1 MASTTTRLPP
11 WLLLSKED
19 IVKSSEWKDLTSE
32 LFDAVQQQLTESHV
46 SYFSDLTDSEKIM
59 FLDRAAKLVRDGSSY
74 RNLTGK
80 VSRVLD
86 QNLNEEVTQKVVDPS
101 NKQTKTELLLQE
113 ASSASIQ
120 LLQRWPAL
128 RTKLFA
134 CLNRPLP
141 KDLRK
146 AIWKM
151 FLANPIVRQEY
162 LEKALRNKQETISA
176 HDTAI
181 SQKCHAFL
189 SLESASPRELVSHP
203 AVLAVMKSALSY
215 RHVVL
220 KHTSAMADTDYLL
233 VLPFLKALVADDG
246 DKPVDAEEIA
256 GFIEAYFTFMDRR
269 SPLMRDSRSKEFF
282 SAQKQ
287 YGNKM
292 TAALDA
298 KDKQLLSSLQ
308 RLLLPGFLSLDVV
321 CYIWDQYILSMKLP
335 SFDCIATFSTA
346 LLMLLRDQ
354 ILKCRNAKEVEEML
368 LAESKNLTIRD
379 FQTVI
384 DRHFMEDW
392 KRQITEEV
400 HGSELPLV
408 DPVATVGRS
417 AEPWSM
423 WFRAE
428 PPSRQRVE
436 DRRQTRE
443 EREEERRRKLAEQ
456 RREEARKRREE
467 EEQMRHREQEMRR
480 EFETEKKREK
490 GQLVALE
497 RELERERNERASV
510 EKEKDDEI
518 VRLQAELARL
528 GGTSAPS
535 PRGMS
540 SSAAPSVNTPHPS
553 EPSPEP
559 SRSSHQEAE
568 DLVRSL
574 IGGTLRSLD
583 LVAHGTEE
591 QRTNLDVVTREALDR
606 NSLQYREAERELFG
620 RELEAEE
627 WDRMKEEE
635 RSEKT
640 NELMKR
646 LKDKRKLR
654 LNAAAVQ

>member
-113 ASSASIQ
+113 ASSASFQ

-141 KDLRK
+141 KDLRN

-162 LEKALRNKQETISA
+162 LEKTLRNKQETISA

-215 RHVVL
+215 RHVVM

-256 GFIEAYFTFMDRR
+256 GFIEVYFTFMDGR
-269 SPLMRDSRSKEFF
+269 SPLMRDSRSKVL
-282 SAQKQ
+282 
-287 YGNKM
+287 
-292 TAALDA
+292 T
-298 KDKQLLSSLQ
+298 SS
-308 RLLLPGFLSLDVV
+308 
-321 CYIWDQYILSMKLP
+321 Y
-335 SFDCIATFSTA
+335 
-346 LLMLLRDQ
+346 LM
-354 ILKCRNAKEVEEML
+354 
-368 LAESKNLTIRD
+368 
-379 FQTVI
+379 
-384 DRHFMEDW
+384 
-392 KRQITEEV
+392 
-400 HGSELPLV
+400 
-408 DPVATVGRS
+408 
-417 AEPWSM
+417 
-423 WFRAE
+423 
-428 PPSRQRVE
+428 
-436 DRRQTRE
+436 
-443 EREEERRRKLAEQ
+443 
-456 RREEARKRREE
+456 
-467 EEQMRHREQEMRR
+467 
-480 EFETEKKREK
+480 
-490 GQLVALE
+490 
-497 RELERERNERASV
+497 
-510 EKEKDDEI
+510 
-518 VRLQAELARL
+518 
-528 GGTSAPS
+528 
-535 PRGMS
+535 
-540 SSAAPSVNTPHPS
+540 
-553 EPSPEP
+553 
-559 SRSSHQEAE
+559 
-568 DLVRSL
+568 
-574 IGGTLRSLD
+574 
-583 LVAHGTEE
+583 
-591 QRTNLDVVTREALDR
+591 
-606 NSLQYREAERELFG
+606 
-620 RELEAEE
+620 
-627 WDRMKEEE
+627 
-635 RSEKT
+635 
-640 NELMKR
+640 
-646 LKDKRKLR
+646 
-654 LNAAAVQ
+654 